1 MLGWSAQCR
10 LPMAAMLNLPRLVG
24 VDTNVALDF
33 ASGDE
38 DVCDAIAT
46 IQARIAGVELLLPP
60 TVMGELANAAVAS
73 QDRNV
78 RMAATKMLRQHRDLG
93 FRVVSFIP
101 LGFDQV
107 DHIAE
112 RLRHQGLLSEEEV
125 HDSVI
130 IVEAAALGCALLTSS
145 DAELAGVDHEKL
157 TVELSRFDLTAP
169 VIATPREIV
178 KKFFR

>member
-1 MLGWSAQCR
+1 
-10 LPMAAMLNLPRLVG
+10 MAAMLNLPRLVA

-33 ASGDE
+33 AKGSE

-46 IQARIAGVELLLPP
+46 IRTRIAGVELLLPP
-60 TVMGELANAAVAS
+60 TVMVELANTSVTAP
-73 QDRNV
+73 DPEI
-78 RMAATKMLRQHRDLG
+78 RMAATKMLRQHRAFG

-107 DHIAE
+107 ERIAE
-112 RLRHQGLLSEEEV
+112 RLRHQELLPEEEV

-145 DAELAGVDHEKL
+145 NAEWAAVDHEKL
-157 TVELSRFDLTAP
+157 TAELGRFELTAP

>member
-1 MLGWSAQCR
+1 
-10 LPMAAMLNLPRLVG
+10 MLNPPKLVA

-33 ASGDE
+33 ALGVE

-60 TVMGELANAAVAS
+60 TVMGELANASVTSPDREVRVA
-73 QDRNV
+73 
-78 RMAATKMLRQHRDLG
+78 AKKMLRQHRALG

-107 DHIAE
+107 DRIAE
-112 RLRHQGLLSEEEV
+112 RLRHQGLLPEEEV

-130 IVEAAALGCALLTSS
+130 LAEAAALGCALLTSS

-157 TVELSRFDLTAP
+157 AVELGRFDLTAP

>member
-1 MLGWSAQCR
+1 
-10 LPMAAMLNLPRLVG
+10 MAAMLNPLRLVD

-33 ASGDE
+33 VKGIE

-46 IQARIAGVELLLPP
+46 IRTRIAGVELLLPP
-60 TVMGELANAAVAS
+60 TVMGELANASVTS
-73 QDRNV
+73 SDREI
-78 RMAATKMLRQHRDLG
+78 RLAATKMLRRHRVLG

-107 DHIAE
+107 ERIAE
-112 RLRHQGLLSEEEV
+112 RLRHQKLLPDEEV

-157 TVELSRFDLTAP
+157 TVELARFDLTAP
-169 VIATPREIV
+169 VIATPREIG

>member
-1 MLGWSAQCR
+1 
-10 LPMAAMLNLPRLVG
+10 MAAKLNLPRLVA

-33 ASGDE
+33 AKGVE

-46 IQARIAGVELLLPP
+46 IQTRIAGVELLLPP
-60 TVMGELANAAVAS
+60 TVMGELANASVTS
-73 QDRNV
+73 PHREI
-78 RMAATKMLRQHRDLG
+78 RLAAAKMLRQHRALG
-93 FRVVSFIP
+93 FRMVSFIP

-107 DHIAE
+107 ERIAE
-112 RLRHQGLLSEEEV
+112 RLRHQGLLPEEEV

-130 IVEAAALGCALLTSS
+130 IAEAVALGCALLTSS

-157 TVELSRFDLTAP
+157 TVELSRFDLLAP

>member
-1 MLGWSAQCR
+1 
-10 LPMAAMLNLPRLVG
+10 MAAKLNLPRLVA

-33 ASGDE
+33 AKGVD

-46 IQARIAGVELLLPP
+46 IRARIPGVELLLPP
-60 TVMGELANAAVAS
+60 TVMGELANAAVTS
-73 QDRNV
+73 PHREL
-78 RMAATKMLRQHRDLG
+78 RLAATKILRQHRALG

-112 RLRHQGLLSEEEV
+112 RLRRRGLLPEEEV
-125 HDSVI
+125 HDSAI
-130 IVEAAALGCALLTSS
+130 IVEAAALGCPLLTSS
-145 DAELAGVDHEKL
+145 DAELAGVDHERL
-157 TVELSRFDLTAP
+157 TIELDRFDLVAP

-178 KKFFR
+178 RKFFR

>member
-1 MLGWSAQCR
+1 
-10 LPMAAMLNLPRLVG
+10 MAAKLNLPKLVA

-33 ASGDE
+33 AKRIE
-38 DVCDAIAT
+38 DVFDAIAT
-46 IQARIAGVELLLPP
+46 IRTRIAGVELLLPP
-60 TVMGELANAAVAS
+60 TVMGELANASAAS
-73 QDRNV
+73 PDREI
-78 RMAATKMLRQHRDLG
+78 RLAATKMLRQHRALG

-101 LGFDQV
+101 LGFEQV
-107 DHIAE
+107 ERIAE
-112 RLRHQGLLSEEEV
+112 RLRHQNLLPEEEV

-130 IVEAAALGCALLTSS
+130 IVEAAALGCTLLTSS

-157 TVELSRFDLTAP
+157 TVELARFDLTAP